1 MVRGLAVH
9 RYKPTPTLTLR
20 ELVVGKKAMSKGE
33 RKARRTLEV
42 GIMFEPSRLSAEY
55 LADAYA
61 QVVPLRKR
69 LQFRENSPSPSLS
82 ESSAEGQWREQ
93 A

>member
-1 MVRGLAVH
+1 MVRVLAVR
-9 RYKPTPTLTLR
+9 RYKPTPALTLT
-20 ELVVGKKAMSKGE
+20 ELVVGKKTMSKGE

-42 GIMFEPSRLSAEY
+42 TIMFEPSRLSADY
-55 LADAYA
+55 LAAAYA

-69 LQFRENSPSPSLS
+69 SQSKGSSSSARWN
-82 ESSAEGQWREQ
+82 ESSAEDPWREH

>member
-1 MVRGLAVH
+1 
-9 RYKPTPTLTLR
+9 
-20 ELVVGKKAMSKGE
+20 MSKGE

-42 GIMFEPSRLSAEY
+42 TIMFEPNRLSAEY

-69 LQFRENSPSPSLS
+69 SNQVGRGLSKSLNTPS
-82 ESSAEGQWREQ
+82 EDKQWREQ

>member
-1 MVRGLAVH
+1 
-9 RYKPTPTLTLR
+9 
-20 ELVVGKKAMSKGE
+20 
-33 RKARRTLEV
+33 
-42 GIMFEPSRLSAEY
+42 MFEPNRLSAEY

-69 LQFRENSPSPSLS
+69 SNQVGRGLSKSLNTPS
-82 ESSAEGQWREQ
+82 EDKQWREQ

>member
-1 MVRGLAVH
+1 MVRVLAAH
-9 RYKPTPTLTLR
+9 RYKPMPTLTLR

-42 GIMFEPSRLSAEY
+42 AIMFEPSRLSAEY

-61 QVVPLRKR
+61 QVVPLQKYS
-69 LQFRENSPSPSLS
+69 QSMESSPSSSLN